1 MGSTGGQ
8 PGSVDEWDETV
19 WEYGFTYLSS
29 PRAEVLA
36 DLRADLVSV
45 LHEVDAARGNDR
57 TTAHLAAVAAK
68 LAALIAMCCTHLHCG
83 REARHAWRLARR
95 LGDQSANPE
104 TQAWVRGHEIT
115 SSIYLARP
123 LPVILHLIEEADALL
138 LQHDV
143 VCAGLGEFDAGKAQV
158 FARIGYRAEAS
169 AAIARGLSCFEQ
181 LPGLVTSARDSIFG
195 WPEDRIR
202 HAEAFVQA
210 RIGAAADDAAFDRA
224 LALYPNTR
232 VISRAQVELH
242 RALALVLAGDVKAGV
257 THASTTLAAVPPGQL
272 GQLVLTV
279 ADDVLTA
286 VPQPVRANSCVTDY
300 HDQLAHA
307 EAAR

>member
-1 MGSTGGQ
+1 M
-8 PGSVDEWDETV
+8 
-19 WEYGFTYLSS
+19 
-29 PRAEVLA
+29 
-36 DLRADLVSV
+36 
-45 LHEVDAARGNDR
+45 
-57 TTAHLAAVAAK
+57 
-68 LAALIAMCCTHLHCG
+68 
-83 REARHAWRLARR
+83 
-95 LGDQSANPE
+95 
-104 TQAWVRGHEIT
+104 
-115 SSIYLARP
+115 
-123 LPVILHLIEEADALL
+123 
-138 LQHDV
+138 
-143 VCAGLGEFDAGKAQV
+143 
-158 FARIGYRAEAS
+158 
-169 AAIARGLSCFEQ
+169 
-181 LPGLVTSARDSIFG
+181 
-195 WPEDRIR
+195 
-202 HAEAFVQA
+202 QA